1 MAEEETAAR
10 RVYAEIKQRI
20 LQGVLPVRVRIDLE
34 KLATEFGVSVLPVRQ
49 ALAQLG
55 WEHLVRPSASQGYR
69 VFFWSIAE
77 LAALY
82 EWRGLLAVA
91 AYETA
96 LPDPE
101 IARACR
107 LQPYPQALWSLG
119 RALEQGANPEIQL
132 AARAADERLYIAR
145 QAEED
150 VLGDAG
156 GELEVLGQALALR
169 SKRARPLLRAF
180 HRRRSHSA
188 ERIRARV
195 ALLALPSNGGE
206 V

>member
-20 LQGVLPVRVRIDLE
+20 LQGALPVRERLDLE
-34 KLATEFGVSVLPVRQ
+34 RLAAELGVSLLPVRQ

-55 WEHLVRPSASQGYR
+55 WERLVRPSTSQGYR
-69 VFFWSIAE
+69 VFFWSVAE

-82 EWRGLLAVA
+82 EWRGLLALA

-145 QAEED
+145 PAEED

-156 GELEVLGQALALR
+156 GELEGLAQALALR
-169 SKRARPLLRAF
+169 SKRAKPLLRAF
-180 HRRRSHSA
+180 HRRRSTSA

-195 ALLALPSNGGE
+195 ALLALPSNGGKA
-206 V
+206 